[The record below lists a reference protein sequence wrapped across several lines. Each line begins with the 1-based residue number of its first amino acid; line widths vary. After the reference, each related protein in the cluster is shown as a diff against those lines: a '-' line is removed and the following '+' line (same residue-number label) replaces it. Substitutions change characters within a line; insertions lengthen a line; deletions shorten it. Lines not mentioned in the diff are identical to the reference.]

1 MNLGVWETAFAA
13 AVGDFIRNYLPN
25 LVAAIGLVLAGW
37 VVALAAQSAIARVFG
52 GGLALLSRRPAL
64 GRAIALTRLSPG
76 LVQLLARVVFWLV
89 LLLFIAAAV
98 ERLQLTIAAALVSAF
113 VAFLPRVVVALV
125 IVFGSIVAGQLAY
138 SAVTRGASAARLPQA
153 PLLARAVQVMLVVFG
168 ALTAAD
174 QVGIQSTLLTVVLA
188 TAVAA
193 TLGGASLAFGLGS
206 RVAVSNIVGMFY
218 LLKTYRVGQVVRI
231 GDVEG
236 EIVEISQTG
245 VFIASPAGRVLVPGR
260 RFSEEPSV
268 LVAGGRS

>member
-13 AVGDFIRNYLPN
+13 AVGDFVRNYLPN
-25 LVAAIGLVLAGW
+25 IAAAVGLVLAGW
-37 VVALAAQSAIARVFG
+37 IVALVARVAVARVFG
-52 GGLALLSRRPAL
+52 GGLALLARRPAV
-64 GRAIALTRLSPG
+64 GRALARTQLSPR
-76 LVQLLARVVFWLV
+76 LIAVLARVVFWLV
-89 LLLFIAAAV
+89 LLLFVAAAI

-125 IVFGSIVAGQLAY
+125 IMFAGIVAGQVAF
-138 SAVTRGASAARLPQA
+138 SAISRGASAARLPQA
-153 PLLARAVQVMLVVFG
+153 HLLARAVQMMIVGVA

-174 QVGIQSTLLTVVLA
+174 QVGIQSTLLTVVVA

-206 RVAVSNIVGMFY
+206 RVAVSNIIGMFY

-231 GDVEG
+231 GDIEG
-236 EIVEISQTG
+236 EIVEVTQTG
-245 VFIASPAGRVLVPGR
+245 VFIAAPSGRVLVPGR